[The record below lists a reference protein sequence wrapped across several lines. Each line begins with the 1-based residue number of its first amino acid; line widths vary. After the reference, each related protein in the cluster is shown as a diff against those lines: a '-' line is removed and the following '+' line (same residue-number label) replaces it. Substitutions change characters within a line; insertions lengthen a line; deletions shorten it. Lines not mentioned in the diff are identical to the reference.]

1 MPQQPDEKSI
11 ASSLKQWIEIN
22 ISQFLSGLDLPHD
35 ESWGIPVVEDY
46 VLVVAVKDYKD
57 GGVGVFTL
65 SDASSANY
73 RIRGLLETAI
83 DN

>member
-1 MPQQPDEKSI
+1 MPPKPSDQNIS
-11 ASSLKQWIEIN
+11 SSLKEWIEIN
-22 ISQFLSGLDLPHD
+22 ISQFLTGLDLPR
-35 ESWGIPVVEDY
+35 EEAWGMPVVEDY

-65 SDASSANY
+65 SDASSAAY

-83 DN
+83 EN

>member
-1 MPQQPDEKSI
+1 MPPQPNDQSI
-11 ASSLKQWIEIN
+11 SNSLKEWIEIN
-22 ISQFLSGLDLPHD
+22 ISQFFAGLDLPH
-35 ESWGIPVVEDY
+35 EEAWGIPVVEDY

-65 SDASSANY
+65 SEASAAPY

-83 DN
+83 ED